1 MHSIVKDFNLKLLG
15 INLITSFL
23 LLIYTY
29 VTSPNEFASTAIEH
43 LIIAVVIQIG
53 AYYLL
58 KYYVITPI
66 QEYIKISKELSE
78 GDGDLTKQIIIKQQ
92 NEIKQAAE
100 YINKFIANVREVII
114 DIKNSSS
121 VVSNNTKELE
131 NIVKELKETIKQTD
145 IEAGEIAEISNIL
158 AQHLDKTEASVAS
171 TTETLIQT
179 AEFLEDFSNSLVQ
192 TSDEIMRI
200 NSKEQELNSLLSNLN
215 AQTEEIKNVLQIIS
229 GITEQTELLALNAA
243 IEAARA
249 GEHGRGFAVVADEV
263 RKLAEE
269 SANSLVNI
277 ETIIKNITQTI
288 NSTSKEINNNSQKM
302 NYLAQHTNEIT
313 NQLNQI
319 LQMNKNNI
327 HYAKDAS
334 KNVTIMA
341 FQAKQLMTHT
351 EKLTAISTK
360 NVSIADSISKITNM
374 LKTTFTKLQ
383 KEVSKFKV

>member
-29 VTSPNEFASTAIEH
+29 ITSPNEFTSTAIEH
-43 LIIAVVIQIG
+43 LIIAIVIQIG

-92 NEIKQAAE
+92 NEIKQAAD
-100 YINKFIANVREVII
+100 YINKFITNVKEVII

-121 VVSNNTKELE
+121 IVSNNTKELE
-131 NIVKELKETIKQTD
+131 NIVKELKNTINQTD
-145 IEAGEIAEISNIL
+145 NEASEIAKISNIL
-158 AQHLDKTEASVAS
+158 GEHLDKTEASVAS
-171 TTETLIQT
+171 TTKTLIETAKFLEEFSHSLIQT
-179 AEFLEDFSNSLVQ
+179 SN
-192 TSDEIMRI
+192 EIMQV
-200 NSKEQELNSLLSNLN
+200 NSKEQELNNLLTNLN
-215 AQTEEIKNVLQIIS
+215 SQTEEIKNVLQIIS

-277 ETIIKNITQTI
+277 ESITKNITQTI
-288 NSTSKEINNNSQKM
+288 NSTSIEINNNSQKM
-302 NYLAQHTNEIT
+302 NNIAQHTNEIT
-313 NQLNQI
+313 EQLNNI
-319 LQMNKNNI
+319 LQMNKDNI
-327 HYAKDAS
+327 FYAKDAT

-351 EKLTAISTK
+351 EKLTDISTK

-374 LKTTFTKLQ
+374 LRATFTKLQ
-383 KEVSKFKV
+383 KEVSRFKV

>member
-29 VTSPNEFASTAIEH
+29 LTSPNDFASTAIEH
-43 LIIAVVIQIG
+43 LIIAIVIQIG

-58 KYYVITPI
+58 KYYVIKPI
-66 QEYIKISKELSE
+66 KEYINISKELSE
-78 GDGDLTKQIIIKQQ
+78 GDGDLTKQIIIKQK
-92 NEIKQAAE
+92 NEIKQAAD
-100 YINKFIANVREVII
+100 YINKFISNVREVII
-114 DIKNSSS
+114 DIKKSSS
-121 VVSNNTKELE
+121 IVSDNTKELE
-131 NIVKELKETIKQTD
+131 NIVKELKNTINQTD
-145 IEAGEIAEISNIL
+145 NEASEIAKISNIL
-158 AQHLDKTEASVAS
+158 GEHLDKTEASVAS
-171 TTETLIQT
+171 TTQTLIKT
-179 AEFLEDFSNSLVQ
+179 AKFLEKFSNSLIQ
-192 TSDEIMRI
+192 TSNEILQI

-215 AQTEEIKNVLQIIS
+215 TQTEEIKNVLQIIS

-277 ETIIKNITQTI
+277 ESIIKNITQTI
-288 NSTSKEINNNSQKM
+288 TLTSKEINNNSERM
-302 NYLAQHTNEIT
+302 NDIASHTSEIT
-313 NQLNQI
+313 DQLNNI
-319 LQMNKNNI
+319 LQINKDNI
-327 HYAKDAS
+327 YYAKDAT

-351 EKLTAISTK
+351 EKLTEISNK
-360 NVSIADSISKITNM
+360 NVSIADSISKITNL
-374 LKTTFTKLQ
+374 LKETFTKLQ
-383 KEVSKFKV
+383 KEVLKFKV